1 MSYSSVHHL
10 VKPKAGCFH
19 AKLFRLWNAKKTI
32 FRHRLSARNS
42 VPVEKS
48 HNIFSSLA
56 VYHLCLTESLICLT
70 KIRKMYFNVF
80 FFSYF
85 NYALFI
91 KLFIIWSGKQNFF
104 LALNIFSYV
113 VTMLCPQFQQLD
125 SKQWQDIFCKH
136 IIIGILRC
144 DTVTYA
150 TNIKSEHCSF

>member
-1 MSYSSVHHL
+1 MQKGNKEKKPQLQTIDQQRLDLMLQNFVIQFSPPLSKTKSRL
-10 VKPKAGCFH
+10 LSCPIISPVKCK
-19 AKLFRLWNAKKTI
+19 KKTI

-91 KLFIIWSGKQNFF
+91 KLFIIWFGKQHF
-104 LALNIFSYV
+104 LFSIEY
-113 VTMLCPQFQQLD
+113 LF
-125 SKQWQDIFCKH
+125 I
-136 IIIGILRC
+136 RC
-144 DTVTYA
+144 HNAMSTVSTA
-150 TNIKSEHCSF
+150 